1 MSLFDW
7 QLFAGAESFLQGRLN
22 ELLGKSSFALEQA
35 KEIQR
40 STSTNIFDWVDHLA
54 LPIETVNVEEL
65 MEMGF
70 EESQK
75 SNEDG
80 SVFRVRGSMLFPI
93 VLKSGKG
100 SEVALM
106 VEDMEDFKKTLGKER
121 TVEGE
126 PNSSFRKLSLV
137 GENDFI
143 KNLAEY
149 LPR

>member
-1 MSLFDW
+1 LSLFDW